1 MPKLEFIINLEL
13 CSDNRGC
20 MTACKRQKNTPFGM
34 QYLEVYTATDD
45 SFPDNKTYFVPV
57 MCQHCDK
64 PSCVP
69 ACPKGVFAKS
79 PMGAVTVG
87 DTGVCAACAEKPCLS
102 ACPYGAIKLDKPSGV
117 VGKCDMCA
125 DLLAQG
131 LPPACVPNC
140 QCMAVGF
147 GDVED
152 PESSYNQV
160 MGMVD
165 AMPLPRDAV
174 LHKLAPETGNA
185 PSTTYI
191 LATKPWRD
199 MEGFYSPAWKDEDGR

>member
-1 MPKLEFIINLEL
+1 MPKLEFLINLEL

-20 MTACKRQKNTPFGM
+20 MTACKRQKDTPFGV
-34 QYLEVYTATDD
+34 QYLEVCTAMDD
-45 SFPDNKTYFVPV
+45 SFPDNKTYFIPI
-57 MCQHCDK
+57 MCQHCDN

-69 ACPKGVFAKS
+69 ACPQSVFAKS
-79 PMGAVTVG
+79 PIGAVTVG
-87 DTGVCAACAEKPCLS
+87 DTAVCAECADKPCLA
-102 ACPYGAIKLDKPSGV
+102 ACPYGAIKLDKATGI

-131 LPPACVPNC
+131 KPPACVPNC
-140 QCMAVGF
+140 HCMAVGF

-152 PESSYNQV
+152 PASPYNQV

-165 AMPLPRDAV
+165 AMPLPREAV
-174 LHKLAPETGNA
+174 LHKLCPETGNE

-191 LATKPWRD
+191 LATKPWRNMD
-199 MEGFYSPAWKDEDGR
+199 NLYSPSWKDE